1 MNNLII
7 SELTGAEKRNVKQL
21 IKKMKKE
28 KENTSEQQKRQ
39 EEIEEYK
46 NKIIKNKEKRAKCFD
61 ENRQRK
67 IKDQVFEKL
76 MKEYEKEGYELEL
89 KMTIAEKEITK
100 ESFYLRRINCL
111 LLILGF
117 LDGVEKMVMKDAS
130 GNNRLVSLEDM
141 YTIFLTFLLD
151 EETETLEKEHKILQ
165 LYMLINSIKENP
177 LEESHPFYLSEDEK
191 VQTYSKIL
199 EVEAKRKKI
208 VEEPLLNNSIP
219 FQNICISDFFNANIE
234 EVYSHIFEEQQ
245 QERKNL
251 LS

>member
-1 MNNLII
+1 MNNLFI
-7 SELTGAEKRNVKQL
+7 SELTGAERRNIRNRIKQ
-21 IKKMKKE
+21 MKIE
-28 KENTSEQQKRQ
+28 KENVLEQQRRQ
-39 EEIEEYK
+39 EKIIEYK
-46 NKIIKNKEKRAKCFD
+46 NQLIKNKEKRTQYFD
-61 ENRQRK
+61 ENRKRK
-67 IKDQVFEKL
+67 IKDHVFEKL
-76 MKEYEKEGYELEL
+76 IKEYEKEGYELEL
-89 KMTIAEKEITK
+89 KMAIAEKEITK

-117 LDGVEKMVMKDAS
+117 LDGIEKMVIKDTT
-130 GNNRLVSLEDM
+130 GKKRYISLEDM

-165 LYMLINSIKENP
+165 LYMLINSIKENA

-199 EVEAKRKKI
+199 EIEAKRKKI
-208 VEEPLLNNSIP
+208 VEDHLLNNAIS
-219 FQNICISDFFNANIE
+219 FQNLFVSDFLNANIE
-234 EVYSHIFEEQQ
+234 EVYTHIFEEQ